1 MQRGKT
7 MLLFRKNKRTLKNLS
22 KFRKAKFNYAK
33 FVRNYYM
40 ENDEAYITAKVNS
53 IDDIVSR
60 YSVEDYEWIN
70 EEFTSYIDNCAYHIP
85 VEESIVLEITG
96 AKFTD
101 TEKEIIKKV
110 IIDHYGL
117 ELGETMISLEMNKR
131 RAAILLLLSVVTAI
145 IFFGLFIYTDSIFLE
160 LIVVGLWFFTWE
172 LGNVGWLNR
181 SELRMQKLE
190 AGQLAS
196 LRIKF
201 ID

>member
-1 MQRGKT
+1 